1 MRHEFCSLYYMD
13 GIVVRQK
20 VAKFFVFAYIGEHM
34 ELLKH
39 ALPWIQI
46 ILSVVLIGLIL
57 LQRSGAELGGAF
69 GGGDTGGTLYTR
81 RGFEKVL
88 FFATIVCALLF
99 IALNLAAL
107 FLGK

>member
-1 MRHEFCSLYYMD
+1 
-13 GIVVRQK
+13 
-20 VAKFFVFAYIGEHM
+20 M

-69 GGGDTGGTLYTR
+69 GGGDAGGGTLYTR
-81 RGFEKVL
+81 RGIEKM
-88 FFATIVCALLF
+88 FFIATIVCGVLF
-99 IALNLAAL
+99 IAVNFAAL
-107 FLGK
+107 LLGK

>member
-1 MRHEFCSLYYMD
+1 MLYSPYM
-13 GIVVRQK
+13 Q
-20 VAKFFVFAYIGEHM
+20 
-34 ELLKH
+34 LLAH

-46 ILSVVLIGLIL
+46 IVSVSLAGLIL

-69 GGGDTGGTLYTR
+69 GGGDGSGGTVYTR

-88 FFATIVCALLF
+88 FTATIVLALVF
-99 IALNLAAL
+99 IAANFGAL

>member
-1 MRHEFCSLYYMD
+1 
-13 GIVVRQK
+13 
-20 VAKFFVFAYIGEHM
+20 M

-69 GGGDTGGTLYTR
+69 GGGDAGGGTHYLR
-81 RGFEKVL
+81 RGAERMF
-88 FFATIVCALLF
+88 FFATIACGVLF
-99 IALNLAAL
+99 IAVNFAAL
-107 FLGK
+107 LLGK